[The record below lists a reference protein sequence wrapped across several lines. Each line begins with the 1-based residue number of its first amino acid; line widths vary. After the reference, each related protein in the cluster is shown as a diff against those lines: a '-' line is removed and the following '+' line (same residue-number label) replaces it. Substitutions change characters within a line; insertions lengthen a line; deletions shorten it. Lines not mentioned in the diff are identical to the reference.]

1 MKAYTLKIELDPN
14 EETTVKRLA
23 LQDRVSITEELEIL
37 LRLQIREEFELR
49 ELEDG
54 YEQSF

>member
-23 LQDRVSITEELEIL
+23 LQDHVSITEELEIL

-49 ELEDG
+49 ELENG
-54 YEQSF
+54 YE

>member
-23 LQDRVSITEELEIL
+23 LQDHVSITEELEIL

-54 YEQSF
+54 YEQNF